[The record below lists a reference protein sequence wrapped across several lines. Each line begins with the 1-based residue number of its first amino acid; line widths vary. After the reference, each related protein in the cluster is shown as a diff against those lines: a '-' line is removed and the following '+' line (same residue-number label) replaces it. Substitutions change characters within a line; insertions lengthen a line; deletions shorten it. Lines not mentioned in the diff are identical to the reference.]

1 MSKLKTVFTIEAEL
15 ENLRDKINGDI
26 IKNIECQ
33 SEDAYE
39 NLLVTSREL
48 DNVIVDYMKSV
59 NK

>member
-1 MSKLKTVFTIEAEL
+1 LSKLKTVFTIEAEL